1 MIDFLK
7 KFKNVFWYIIEEVC
21 TVLFV
26 HISEKMNK
34 YLRIVLHTIGL
45 IVLYIIGLIYLVLS
59 RMLAA
64 HQRSPLPETYLICIK
79 AGDVDIEPC
88 FLPVVPDR
96 FKTRGMCEKAV
107 KKYLWLLEYVPDS
120 FVTHQQIKIWHD
132 NDDYCN
138 DDGLIEWYEGYK
150 KQKFQ
155 KSKIK
160 EELLPISWH
169 PDRVMD

>member
-1 MIDFLK
+1 M
-7 KFKNVFWYIIEEVC
+7 FWYIIEEVC

-34 YLRIVLHTIGL
+34 YLRIVLYTIGL

-64 HQRSPLPETYLICIK
+64 HHRSPLPETYLICIK

-96 FKTRGMCEKAV
+96 LKTRGMCEKAV
-107 KKYLWLLEYVPDS
+107 KKYLWLLEYVLDS
-120 FVTHQQIKIWHD
+120 FVTHQQIKI
-132 NDDYCN
+132 
-138 DDGLIEWYEGYK
+138 
-150 KQKFQ
+150 
-155 KSKIK
+155 
-160 EELLPISWH
+160 
-169 PDRVMD
+169 